1 MRQIFNP
8 NATFE
13 NVGDYAFAILES
25 SEYGGFMVHCL
36 KHKEDRW
43 AIYGLNHR
51 IFSGAEAPRHD
62 STIAV
67 FPHLRIFTT
76 SWILT
81 NESLKA
87 GLSWLCDDNNLRFI
101 GIVQNNLPVD
111 GIITDQVGIRG
122 LTLASPYDESSISA
136 DAADSIFSDLIAAD
150 YTSETLYSGFCG
162 YHAHHGMT
170 FNAPKRPKSKYQF
183 GIELEVEFHE
193 RDLRNRFT
201 NTKSNWFYCE
211 SDGSLGSNGCEIITI
226 PLEPKH
232 AKSED
237 FWLPLID
244 ELKNTAQS
252 WETGRCG
259 LHVHVSREILGRT
272 EEQITENLGKL
283 LYLYHHHLRDT
294 RMNVRIF
301 GRERGY
307 NEHDG
312 KTAYGDAVSI
322 IGTKILK
329 ENTIKEELK
338 TKMIQRTQQ
347 DRYFD
352 INIRN
357 SKTIEFRK
365 GRGSINQ
372 KRIVSI
378 IEYCELMCKYCK
390 DTPWQQICYDD
401 FVSYIKV
408 CAKGDTLREY
418 IGAA

>member
-1 MRQIFNP
+1 MRQLFNC
-8 NATFE
+8 NDE
-13 NVGDYAFAILES
+13 IVRVGDYAFAVLS
-25 SEYGGFMVHCL
+25 TGRNQRFMVHLFCYS
-36 KHKEDRW
+36 EDRW
-43 AIYGLNHR
+43 AIYGLDNS
-51 IFSGAEAPRHD
+51 IFFGNESPRRGD
-62 STIAV
+62 VISN
-67 FPHLRIFTT
+67 FPHLSIFTT
-76 SWILT
+76 SWLLNI
-81 NESLKA
+81 SLYPTIKE
-87 GLSWLCDDNNLRFI
+87 GLNWLCEDNDISLL
-101 GIVQNNLPVD
+101 GIVQNPLPVD
-111 GIITDQVGIRG
+111 GIISDETQVGHLI
-122 LTLASPYDESSISA
+122 LDNSESEVEKV
-136 DAADSIFSDLIAAD
+136 FTDLIARD
-150 YTSETLYSGFCG
+150 YTSDTLYSGFCS
-162 YHAHHGMT
+162 YHAHHGMI

-183 GIELEVEFHE
+183 GIELEVEFNT
-193 RDLRNRFT
+193 RDLRNQFT
-201 NTKSNWFYCE
+201 DTKSNWFYCE

-232 AKSED
+232 AKNED

-244 ELKNTAQS
+244 ELKNTARS

-294 RMNVRIF
+294 RVNVRIF

-312 KTAYGDAVSI
+312 KTSYGDAVGV
-322 IGTKILK
+322 IGASILK
-329 ENTIKEELK
+329 DKEIKEKLK
-338 TKMIQRTQQ
+338 TRMIERTQQ

-390 DTPWQQICYDD
+390 ETPWQQIEYDD
-401 FVSYIKV
+401 FVSYINV
-408 CAKGDTLREY
+408 CAKGDTLKEY
-418 IGAA
+418 IEV

>member
-1 MRQIFNP
+1 MRQLFNR
-8 NATFE
+8 NDGITS
-13 NVGDYAFAILES
+13 VGDYAFAVLETN
-25 SEYGGFMVHCL
+25 GGKKFMVHLFCYS
-36 KHKEDRW
+36 EDRW
-43 AIYGLNHR
+43 AIYGLDGS
-51 IFSGAEAPRHD
+51 IFYGSEYPRLD
-62 STIAV
+62 SVISD
-67 FPHLRIFTT
+67 FPHLSVFTT
-76 SWILT
+76 SWVLDISNHST
-81 NESLKA
+81 IQK
-87 GLSWLCDDNNLRFI
+87 GLDWLCEDNELSLL
-101 GIVQNNLPVD
+101 GIVQNPLPVD
-111 GIITDQVGIRG
+111 GIISDE
-122 LTLASPYDESSISA
+122 TLIGNLILATPESEVETV
-136 DAADSIFSDLIAAD
+136 FTDLISGD
-150 YTSETLYSGFCG
+150 YTSDTLYSGFCS
-162 YHAHHGMT
+162 YHAHHGMD
-170 FNAPKRPKSKYQF
+170 FNAPKRPKSNYQF
-183 GIELEVEFHE
+183 GIELEVEFNT
-193 RDLRNRFT
+193 RDLRHQFT
-201 NTKSNWFYCE
+201 DIKSNWFYCE
-211 SDGSLGSNGCEIITI
+211 SDGSLNSNGCEIITV

-259 LHVHVSREILGRT
+259 LHVHVSREILGRN

-301 GRERGY
+301 GRDRGY

-312 KTAYGDAVSI
+312 KTSYGNAVGV
-322 IGTKILK
+322 IGGTILREK
-329 ENTIKEELK
+329 EIKEKLK
-338 TKMIQRTQQ
+338 TQMIERTQQ

-390 DTPWQQICYDD
+390 GTPWQQICYDD

-408 CAKGDTLREY
+408 CAKGDTLKEY